1 MTEQSA
7 TSNEINLGNNAGS
20 VFVPPKPDNAGRPNL
35 PMFIDPVADLKP
47 QEGVMGDSWFLGCN
61 LDADDREFGLQI
73 HYVKKPIGPGM
84 TTVALSDMATS
95 RYLLD
100 DGKDGNLTAAGDGFT
115 VSSEDLTWSA
125 EPGGMRV
132 TGQIG
137 SGEASF
143 DLTIRRKGSVLLP
156 YSGTGLFPLLDNELA
171 TYQFA
176 FPLMDTVGTVTV
188 DGQSYPVTGNS
199 WFDRQWFKIAKAE
212 TLASGDTRWSWLS
225 IQLSDDT
232 IVAVWNATGKRE
244 RTWANIL
251 HPDGTLTVA
260 DVEQFSENLTGTWL
274 SAESGVVWPSGWNV
288 VIPGLNAKLTATY
301 TFEGQETF
309 ANFHRLEGV
318 IHVQGTF
325 AGQDVTGRGYGEL
338 VGDPQIKTHK

>member
-7 TSNEINLGNNAGS
+7 TSNKTDTGNNAGS

-47 QEGVMGDSWFLGCN
+47 QTAVMGDSWFLGCN

-73 HYVKKPIGPGM
+73 HFIKTPIGPGV

-95 RYLLD
+95 RYILD
-100 DGKDGNLTAAGDGFT
+100 DGKHGDLTETGDGFT
-115 VSSEDLTWSA
+115 VSSDDLTWSA
-125 EPGGMRV
+125 NPGEMRV
-132 TGQIG
+132 QGRIG
-137 SGEASF
+137 SGEGSF
-143 DLTIRRKGSVLLP
+143 DLIIRRKGPVLP
-156 YSGTGLFPLLDNELA
+156 YNGTGLYPLLDNELA

-176 FPLMDTVGTVTV
+176 FPTMETVGTVTV
-188 DGQSYPVTGNS
+188 DGRSYPVTGNT
-199 WFDRQWFKIAKAE
+199 WFDRQWFGLAKAE
-212 TLASGDTRWSWLS
+212 TLASGDTRWNWLA
-225 IQLSDDT
+225 IRLSDGT

-251 HPDGTLTVA
+251 HPDGSLTIA
-260 DVEQFSENLTGTWL
+260 DVEQFSENLTGTWM
-274 SAESGVVWPSGWNV
+274 SAKSGVTWPSGWNV
-288 VIPGLNAKLTATY
+288 IIPSLNAKLTATY

-338 VGDPQIKTHK
+338 VGDPQIATQK